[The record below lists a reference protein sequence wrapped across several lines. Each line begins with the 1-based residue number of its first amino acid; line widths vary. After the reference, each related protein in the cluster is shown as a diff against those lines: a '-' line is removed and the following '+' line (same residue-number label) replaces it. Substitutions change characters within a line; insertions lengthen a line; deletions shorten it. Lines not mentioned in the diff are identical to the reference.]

1 MERTVSEEGG
11 GAMFFKQNA
20 GDSPNK
26 EETSQGQ
33 MEPAGVPGPV
43 TSESQP
49 DTGDIIA
56 FVGEEVTFKGTI
68 RYQGTVR
75 VDGRLEGE
83 IYTDGNLII
92 GQKAVITAK
101 IHAGTITCQGQIK
114 GEVEAKHRVKL
125 LSPAVFEG
133 TISTPLLSMDEGVM
147 FNGTCNMPNKME
159 RKGRET
165 KLVVSIEEAV
175 KVR

>member
-1 MERTVSEEGG
+1 
-11 GAMFFKQNA
+11 MFFKQNA
-20 GDSPNK
+20 ESSQNK
-26 EETSQGQ
+26 PEMSEGPMEPAVITSQG
-33 MEPAGVPGPV
+33 

-49 DTGDIIA
+49 ESGEIIA

-101 IHAGTITCQGQIK
+101 IHAGTIMCQGQIT

-125 LSPAVFEG
+125 LSPAVFDG
-133 TISTPLLSMDEGVM
+133 TITTPLLSMDEGVI
-147 FNGTCNMPNKME
+147 FNGTCNMPNKE
-159 RKGRET
+159 RKGREAK
-165 KLVVSIEEAV
+165 KLVVSVEEAV

>member
-1 MERTVSEEGG
+1 
-11 GAMFFKQNA
+11 MFFKQNA
-20 GDSPNK
+20 ENSETKPELSQVPKEPEVSP
-26 EETSQGQ
+26 SQ
-33 MEPAGVPGPV
+33 V

-49 DTGDIIA
+49 ESGDIIA

-101 IHAGTITCQGQIK
+101 IQAGTIMCQGKIT

-125 LSPAVFEG
+125 LNPAVFDG
-133 TISTPLLSMDEGVM
+133 TITTPLLSMDEGVR
-147 FNGTCNMPNKME
+147 FNGTCNMPNKGD
-159 RKGRET
+159 RKGREA
-165 KLVVSIEEAV
+165 KLVISVEETV

>member
-1 MERTVSEEGG
+1 
-11 GAMFFKQNA
+11 MFFKQNA
-20 GDSPNK
+20 EGSQNK
-26 EETSQGQ
+26 PEMSEGP
-33 MEPAGVPGPV
+33 MEPAVIPNQV
-43 TSESQP
+43 TSESRP
-49 DTGDIIA
+49 ESGDIIA

-92 GQKAVITAK
+92 GQKAIITAK
-101 IHAGTITCQGQIK
+101 IHAGTITCQGQIT

-133 TISTPLLSMDEGVM
+133 IITTPLLSMDEGVM

-165 KLVVSIEEAV
+165 KKLVVSVEEAV

>member
-1 MERTVSEEGG
+1 
-11 GAMFFKQNA
+11 MFFKQSTNSNQDTA
-20 GDSPNK
+20 EMS
-26 EETSQGQ
+26 EGQ
-33 MEPAGVPGPV
+33 EKQPAVVPSPV
-43 TSESQP
+43 TSGSQP
-49 DTGDIIA
+49 ESPDSGDIIA

-101 IHAGTITCQGQIK
+101 IHAGTIMCQGKIT
-114 GEVEAKHRVKL
+114 GDVEAKHRVKL

-133 TISTPLLSMDEGVM
+133 SITTPLLSMDEGVV
-147 FNGTCNMPNKME
+147 FNGTCHMPQKIE
-159 RKGRET
+159 RKGKET
-165 KLVVSIEEAV
+165 KLVISVEEAV
-175 KVR
+175 KVK

>member
-1 MERTVSEEGG
+1 MFGKNTTEKSEDV
-11 GAMFFKQNA
+11 MN
-20 GDSPNK
+20 SPVIASPVLSNNH
-26 EETSQGQ
+26 EES
-33 MEPAGVPGPV
+33 
-43 TSESQP
+43 
-49 DTGDIIA
+49 GDIIA

-101 IHAGTITCQGQIK
+101 IEAGMVTCQGRIT
-114 GEVEAKHRVKL
+114 GEILAKNRVKL
-125 LSPAVFEG
+125 LSPAVFDG
-133 TISTPLLSMDEGVM
+133 SITTPLLSMDEGVM
-147 FNGTCNMPNKME
+147 FNGSCNMPQKGE
-159 RKGRET
+159 RKGIGS
-165 KLVVSIEEAV
+165 KLVISVEEDV